1 MRWRICHSIV
11 KSRREQ
17 GRAADRKPIGGP
29 VKAPKQ
35 SRHGHLV
42 SALAFVAGA
51 LSVCTAPAYAVLGGE
66 PMSAP
71 QGAATAST
79 TAVARAAVASGASN
93 ASSTPA
99 TSASNYTVLT
109 TTLASGT
116 VINEYL
122 SAQGVVF
129 GIAWHGPRVPDL
141 ASLLG
146 SYFPQYQQGLKAQ
159 RAARGGRGQVSVQDS
174 GLVVESGGHMGSFA
188 GSAYLPQSLPA
199 GVSASDIQ

>member
-1 MRWRICHSIV
+1 M
-11 KSRREQ
+11 
-17 GRAADRKPIGGP
+17 
-29 VKAPKQ
+29 KAPKQ
-35 SRHGHLV
+35 PRHGHLV

-51 LSVCTAPAYAVLGGE
+51 LSVCAAAPAYAVLGGD

-71 QGAATAST
+71 QGATSAN
-79 TAVARAAVASGASN
+79 AVARAAVASGASN
-93 ASSTPA
+93 ASST
-99 TSASNYTVLT
+99 SASNYTVRS

-122 SAQGVVF
+122 SSEGVVF

-159 RAARGGRGQVSVQDS
+159 RAARGGRGPVSVQDS
-174 GLVVESGGHMGSFA
+174 GLVVESSGHMGAFA

>member
-1 MRWRICHSIV
+1 
-11 KSRREQ
+11 
-17 GRAADRKPIGGP
+17 

-35 SRHGHLV
+35 PRHGHLV

-51 LSVCTAPAYAVLGGE
+51 LSVCAAAPAYAVLGGD

-71 QGAATAST
+71 QGATSAN
-79 TAVARAAVASGASN
+79 AVARAAVASGASN
-93 ASSTPA
+93 ASST
-99 TSASNYTVLT
+99 SASNYTVRS

-122 SAQGVVF
+122 SSEGVVF

-159 RAARGGRGQVSVQDS
+159 RAARGGRGPVSVQDS
-174 GLVVESGGHMGSFA
+174 GLVVESSGHMGAFA

>member
-1 MRWRICHSIV
+1 
-11 KSRREQ
+11 
-17 GRAADRKPIGGP
+17 

-51 LSVCTAPAYAVLGGE
+51 LSVCAAAPAYAVLGGE
-66 PMSAP
+66 PMNAP
-71 QGAATAST
+71 QGATAEST
-79 TAVARAAVASGASN
+79 KAVARAAVASGASN
-93 ASSTPA
+93 ASA
-99 TSASNYTVLT
+99 TSASNYTVRS

-116 VINEYL
+116 IVNEYL

-146 SYFPQYQQGLKAQ
+146 NYFPQYQQGLKAQ
-159 RAARGGRGQVSVQDS
+159 RAARGGRGPVSVQGS

>member
-1 MRWRICHSIV
+1 M
-11 KSRREQ
+11 
-17 GRAADRKPIGGP
+17 
-29 VKAPKQ
+29 KAPKQ

-51 LSVCTAPAYAVLGGE
+51 LCVSVAAPAYAVLGGE

-71 QGAATAST
+71 KGATATSAK
-79 TAVARAAVASGASN
+79 AVARAAVASGASSATT
-93 ASSTPA
+93 ASA
-99 TSASNYTVLT
+99 ANYTVRS

-122 SAQGVVF
+122 STEGVVF

-159 RAARGGRGQVSVQDS
+159 RAARGGRGPVSVQGS
-174 GLVVESGGHMGSFA
+174 GLVVDSGGHMGSFA

>member
-1 MRWRICHSIV
+1 
-11 KSRREQ
+11 
-17 GRAADRKPIGGP
+17 

-35 SRHGHLV
+35 PRHGHLV

-51 LSVCTAPAYAVLGGE
+51 LSVCAAAPAYAVLGGD

-71 QGAATAST
+71 QGATSAN
-79 TAVARAAVASGASN
+79 AVARAAVASGASN
-93 ASSTPA
+93 ASST
-99 TSASNYTVLT
+99 SASNYTVRS

-122 SAQGVVF
+122 SSEGVVF

-146 SYFPQYQQGLKAQ
+146 SYVPPYQQGLKAQ
-159 RAARGGRGQVSVQDS
+159 RAARGGRGPVSVQDS
-174 GLVVESGGHMGSFA
+174 GLVVESSGHMGAFA

>member
-1 MRWRICHSIV
+1 M
-11 KSRREQ
+11 
-17 GRAADRKPIGGP
+17 
-29 VKAPKQ
+29 KAPKQ
-35 SRHGHLV
+35 SRHGHLM
-42 SALAFVAGA
+42 SALAIVAGA
-51 LSVCTAPAYAVLGGE
+51 LGVSAAAPAYAVLGGQ
-66 PMSAP
+66 PMAAP
-71 QGAATAST
+71 QGATAESST
-79 TAVARAAVASGASN
+79 AAVARAAVASGASS
-93 ASSTPA
+93 AST
-99 TSASNYTVLT
+99 TSASNYTVRT

-122 SAQGVVF
+122 STEGVVF
-129 GIAWHGPRVPDL
+129 GIAWHGPRMPDL

>member
-1 MRWRICHSIV
+1 
-11 KSRREQ
+11 
-17 GRAADRKPIGGP
+17 

-35 SRHGHLV
+35 PRHGHLR
-42 SALAFVAGA
+42 SSLALIAGA
-51 LSVCTAPAYAVLGGE
+51 LSVCAAAPAYAVLGGQ

-71 QGAATAST
+71 QGASTAK
-79 TAVARAAVASGASN
+79 AVVRAAVASDASGAS
-93 ASSTPA
+93 S
-99 TSASNYTVLT
+99 TSASNYTVRS

-122 SAQGVVF
+122 SDAGVVF

-159 RAARGGRGQVSVQDS
+159 RAARGGRGPVSVQDP
-174 GLVVESGGHMGSFA
+174 GLVVHSDGHMGSFG